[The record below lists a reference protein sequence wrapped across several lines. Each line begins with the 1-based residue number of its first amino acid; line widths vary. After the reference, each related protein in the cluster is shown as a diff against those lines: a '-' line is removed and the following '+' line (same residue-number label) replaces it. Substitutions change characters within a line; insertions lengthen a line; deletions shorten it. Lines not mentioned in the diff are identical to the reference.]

1 MEKYN
6 EKFTVPDDVNYRKL
20 SSWKKIAWKQ
30 IERWLDD
37 DEFREYVSKEV
48 LKNADNPPGPFT
60 RFLYWFG
67 FSCEA
72 GWGTMVDFNERSQQS
87 HLVDKYYKWMHQL
100 RDEIIE
106 YRAGGVVLNSKTSL
120 QDATK
125 N

>member
-20 SSWKKIAWKQ
+20 SSWRKIAWKQ

-37 DEFREYVSKEV
+37 DEFREYVSTQV
-48 LKNADNPPGPFT
+48 LRNADNPPGPFT

-67 FSCEA
+67 LSCEA
-72 GWGTMVDFNERSQQS
+72 GWGTMVDFNERSQQT
-87 HLVDKYYKWMHQL
+87 HLVDRYYKWMHQL
-100 RDEIIE
+100 RDEILE
-106 YRAGGVVLNSKTSL
+106 YRAVGVVLNSKTSTE
-120 QDATK
+120 Q

>member
-20 SSWKKIAWKQ
+20 SSWRKIAWKQ

-37 DEFREYVSKEV
+37 DEFREYVSTQV
-48 LKNADNPPGPFT
+48 LRNADNPPGPFT

-67 FSCEA
+67 LSCEA
-72 GWGTMVDFNERSQQS
+72 GWGTMVDFNERSQQT
-87 HLVDKYYKWMHQL
+87 HLVDRYYKWMHQL
-100 RDEIIE
+100 RDEILE
-106 YRAGGVVLNSKTSL
+106 YRAGGVVLNSKTSTE
-120 QDATK
+120 Q